1 MKLVAT
7 LKGLQKRTPLGV
19 LQLRADLGRL
29 AVAVAGIVF
38 ADVLMLIQL
47 GFSAALYDSN
57 TRLHDAI
64 EADAVILS
72 RQGDNLVDP
81 RTFPRRRLFQALAVT
96 GVADATPMNV
106 SVTSWAT
113 PEGSG
118 KAKVMVIGVDPH
130 RVPLALPGLSD
141 SEKTQLKLNDRLIF
155 DRQSRG
161 DYGNALALL
170 DQGKT
175 VRTELNDHEVEV
187 VGTYTVG
194 ASFAANGSVLVSDR
208 TFERL
213 FPGRSPTAS
222 NLGLIQFHPDAD
234 PEATLARL
242 KDQLP
247 DDIYVFSKTEF
258 IEFEKN
264 YWQSNTAVGFIFTLG
279 TVMGF
284 VVGAVIVYQI
294 LATDAKDHLPEYAT
308 LKAMGFRHRY
318 LLGVVMEEAIVLT
331 AIGFFPGL
339 LASMGL
345 YSLTRRATS
354 LPITLTASRAVLVLI
369 LTAIMCLISG
379 AIAARQLESADPA
392 DLF

>member
-1 MKLVAT
+1 MTIVT
-7 LKGLQKRTPLGV
+7 TIQGLQKRTPLGV

-29 AVAVAGIVF
+29 GVAIAGIVF

-57 TRLHDAI
+57 TRLHTAI
-64 EADAVILS
+64 EADAIILS
-72 RQGDNLVDP
+72 RQGDTLVDT
-81 RTFPRRRLFQALAVT
+81 RTFPRRRLFQALAVP

-106 SVTSWAT
+106 TVTSWTT
-113 PEGSG
+113 PEAEGE
-118 KAKVMVIGVDPH
+118 ANVMVIGVDPN
-130 RVPLALPGLSD
+130 RVPLALPGLS
-141 SEKTQLKLNDRLIF
+141 EAKKTQLKLNDRLIF

-161 DYGNALALL
+161 DYGAALEKL
-170 DQGKT
+170 DQGET
-175 VRTELNDHEVEV
+175 VITELNDHQIEV

-208 TFERL
+208 TFERI

-222 NLGLIQFHPDAD
+222 SLGLLQFHGNAD
-234 PEATLARL
+234 PEVVLAEL
-242 KDQLP
+242 KQQLP
-247 DDIYVFSKTEF
+247 EDIYILSKAEF
-258 IEFEKN
+258 IEFEKT
-264 YWQSNTAVGFIFTLG
+264 YWQNNTAVGFVFTLG

-294 LATDAKDHLPEYAT
+294 LATDVKDHLPEYAT
-308 LKAMGFRHRY
+308 LKAMGFKQQY
-318 LLGVVMEEAIVLT
+318 LLGVVVEEAIVLT
-331 AIGFFPGL
+331 IIGFFPGL

-345 YSLTRRATS
+345 YALTRRATS
-354 LPITLTASRAVLVLI
+354 LPITLTVSRAVLVFV
-369 LTAIMCLISG
+369 LTAVMCLISG